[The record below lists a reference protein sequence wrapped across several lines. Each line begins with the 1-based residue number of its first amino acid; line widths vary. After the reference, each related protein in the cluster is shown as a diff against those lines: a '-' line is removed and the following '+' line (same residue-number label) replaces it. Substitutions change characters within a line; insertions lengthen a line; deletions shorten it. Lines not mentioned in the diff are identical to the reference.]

1 MVVTAEYS
9 HHIPTFE
16 HSIEKAAVQL
26 RVADRLAEETD
37 SRKFCP
43 VLREEIPRDSAYQI
57 VELGVRHSPVVI
69 VISEADGERQIPAC
83 DMRQQVQLCTVSRR
97 SIDDVS
103 GKDYQIRFFEIQQLF
118 HSLEHNVTS
127 GILLYIM

>member
-1 MVVTAEYS
+1 MTAS
-9 HHIPTFE
+9 LLE

-83 DMRQQVQLCTVSRR
+83 DMIQQVQICTVSRR
-97 SIDDVS
+97 SIDEVS
-103 GKDYQIRFFEIQQLF
+103 GKDYQLRFFEIQQLF

-127 GILLYIM
+127 GILIYNVNQ

>member
-1 MVVTAEYS
+1 MTAS
-9 HHIPTFE
+9 LLE

-69 VISEADGERQIPAC
+69 VISEADGERQIPSC
-83 DMRQQVQLCTVSRR
+83 DMRQQVQICTVSRR
-97 SIDDVS
+97 SIDEVS

-127 GILLYIM
+127 GILIYIM

>member
-1 MVVTAEYS
+1 MTAS
-9 HHIPTFE
+9 LLE

-83 DMRQQVQLCTVSRR
+83 DMRQQVQICTVSRR

-127 GILLYIM
+127 EILIYIM

>member
-43 VLREEIPRDSAYQI
+43 VLREEIP
-57 VELGVRHSPVVI
+57 
-69 VISEADGERQIPAC
+69 
-83 DMRQQVQLCTVSRR
+83 QLS
-97 SIDDVS
+97 S
-103 GKDYQIRFFEIQQLF
+103 
-118 HSLEHNVTS
+118 
-127 GILLYIM
+127 

>member
-1 MVVTAEYS
+1 MTAS
-9 HHIPTFE
+9 LLE

-69 VISEADGERQIPAC
+69 VISEADGEYP
-83 DMRQQVQLCTVSRR
+83 TPSHW
-97 SIDDVS
+97 
-103 GKDYQIRFFEIQQLF
+103 Y
-118 HSLEHNVTS
+118 
-127 GILLYIM
+127 

>member
-1 MVVTAEYS
+1 MTAS
-9 HHIPTFE
+9 LLE

-43 VLREEIPRDSAYQI
+43 VLRERIVSPIREEIPRDSAYQI

-83 DMRQQVQLCTVSRR
+83 DMRQQVQICTVSRR
-97 SIDDVS
+97 SIDEVS

-127 GILLYIM
+127 GILIYIM

>member
-1 MVVTAEYS
+1 MTAS
-9 HHIPTFE
+9 LLE

-57 VELGVRHSPVVI
+57 
-69 VISEADGERQIPAC
+69 
-83 DMRQQVQLCTVSRR
+83 
-97 SIDDVS
+97 
-103 GKDYQIRFFEIQQLF
+103 RFFEIQQLF

-127 GILLYIM
+127 EILIYIM